1 MKTSIIILTLNK
13 LPLTIQCLESIKRNT
28 PEEHEII
35 IVDNGSSD
43 ETVQY
48 LKEHYPEL
56 KLIENQ
62 ENLGFAK
69 GCNQGGELAEGE
81 AILFLNNDTVV
92 PPGWLAPML
101 HALNSDSMA
110 GMSGPVTNY
119 ISGHQCIPV
128 TYSELKDM
136 EAFAA
141 EYCESKRGQVQEVRR
156 LIGFC
161 LLVKRSVLEEIGW
174 FDERYGLGNYEDDDL
189 CLRALQHGYKLL
201 IALDSFIH
209 HIGHASMGQES
220 SFDLNTLLEQNKK
233 KAFQKWG
240 SDIHNLIYTPA
251 VGVCVGIIA
260 PEDEA
265 ALEETLASFAGIV
278 EQMIVV
284 DPSGNERIAQ
294 TAARYTPQVYTV
306 KGEHDMRMLREWISH
321 MATEPYIL
329 WLQEGDILTPD
340 ERRRFTGLK
349 LSLFHQ
355 YQVVSLRCGEGA
367 RYMIRQDSA
376 MLYPEDIEQPMQSPF
391 FGLVSGATISARA
404 ASADRDRE
412 NATSSIEI

>member
-1 MKTSIIILTLNK
+1 MKTSIIILTLNQ

-43 ETVQY
+43 DTVQF
-48 LKEHYPEL
+48 LKAHYPEL

-81 AILFLNNDTVV
+81 TILFLNNDTVV

-101 HALNSDSMA
+101 HALNSDSSVGMA
-110 GMSGPVTNY
+110 GPVTNY
-119 ISGHQCIPV
+119 ISGHQLVPV

-161 LLVKRSVLEEIGW
+161 LLVKRSVLSEIGW
-174 FDERYGLGNYEDDDL
+174 FDERYGQGNYEDDDL

-201 IALDSFIH
+201 VALDSFIH
-209 HIGHASMGQES
+209 HIGHASMGQDP
-220 SFDLNTLLEQNKK
+220 SFDLTTLLQQNKQ
-233 KAFQKWG
+233 KAFRKWG
-240 SDIHNLIYTPA
+240 VDIHSIIYAPP
-251 VGVCVGIIA
+251 VGVCAGIIA
-260 PEDEA
+260 SGDEA
-265 ALEETLASFAGIV
+265 ALEETLASFAGGT
-278 EQMIVV
+278 EQMIVLN
-284 DPSGNERIAQ
+284 PSGNERIAQ
-294 TAARYTPQVYTV
+294 TAARYTRQVYTV
-306 KGEHDMRMLREWISH
+306 KGEPDVRMLREWICH

-329 WLQEGDILTPD
+329 WLQEGDILTAD
-340 ERRRFTGLK
+340 ERRRFNGLK

-367 RYMIRQDSA
+367 RYMIRQDSGR
-376 MLYPEDIEQPMQSPF
+376 LYPEDIEQPRQSPF
-391 FGLVSGATISARA
+391 FGIISQATISTRLTAGDRETA
-404 ASADRDRE
+404 ASRQ
-412 NATSSIEI
+412 